1 MDEHSDLDELRPR
14 WAWTKVSGARK
25 SGEKNDRLL
34 GRAGHPSTQEKPKR
48 LRPIGNAGEDL
59 LPPP

>member
-1 MDEHSDLDELRPR
+1 MGLDEGER
-14 WAWTKVSGARK
+14 ARK